1 MTGGQVKTLIK
12 YYVRLKENIG
22 HGFQRYKVTDS

>member
-1 MTGGQVKTLIK
+1 MTGGQVEPLIK
-12 YYVRLKENIG
+12 YYARLKENIG

>member
-12 YYVRLKENIG
+12 YYVRFEENIG
-22 HGFQRYKVTDS
+22 YSFERYKLTIG